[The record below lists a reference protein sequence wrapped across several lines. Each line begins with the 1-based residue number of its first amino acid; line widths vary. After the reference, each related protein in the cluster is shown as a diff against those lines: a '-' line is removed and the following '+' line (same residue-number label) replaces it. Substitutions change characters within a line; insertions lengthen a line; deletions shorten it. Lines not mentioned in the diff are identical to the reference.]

1 MISPLDWDISEQVLG
16 GTGVLAGLAYSVQ
29 KMMTFWRNESN
40 NQASA
45 AATTA
50 NYESL
55 RKQIEAMQVDNNQLR
70 QSFNEMDLKLHRQQT
85 KLTRTEMLVRQFV
98 GLMRQ
103 HGTPIPEFMQAELN
117 DLIKDDRDP
126 ETRTRSSDHGN

>member
-1 MISPLDWDISEQVLG
+1 MIPPTQWDISEQVLG
-16 GTGVLAGLAYSVQ
+16 GTGVLAGAAYFVQ
-29 KMMTFWRNESN
+29 KMMTFWKNEAN

-55 RKQIEAMQVDNNQLR
+55 RKQIEAVQVDNSLLR
-70 QSFNEMDLKLHRQQT
+70 HAFNEMDIKLHRQQT

-117 DLIKDDRDP
+117 DLIKTDNES
-126 ETRTRSSDHGN
+126 ETI